1 VHPRAAAVLLP
12 AVRDLDGRTG
22 HAPAPLIDDP
32 AGPEATG
39 RQPQLA
45 EVAVSGGDPS
55 LDPEHT
61 GGEALACSAARAP
74 DDDTDLLAPTFRFT
88 DGKGRETRRTVGWLG
103 PADFGAEL
111 ALARGQ
117 AAMTRGRFDDAL
129 ALLEGVDDAA
139 MAAPEARY
147 YEGVAAFLRGKRDM
161 AALKERWVRLRERHP
176 HSDWANK
183 AEVIEDWNG

>member
-1 VHPRAAAVLLP
+1 MDTVTYPDP
-12 AVRDLDGRTG
+12 AVDAALAEHFVGFKLCLLDKHPDFR
-22 HAPAPLIDDP
+22 
-32 AGPEATG
+32 EATG
-39 RQPQLA
+39 SNP
-45 EVAVSGGDPS
+45 VPW
-55 LDPEHT
+55 
-61 GGEALACSAARAP
+61 
-74 DDDTDLLAPTFRFT
+74 APTFRFT

-103 PADFGAEL
+103 PADFVAEL